1 MPSFFRN
8 KRLILIL
15 FSFILLVALIG
26 FSMRDRDNLTFPE
39 EFLKDTT
46 GWVQTAFHTPVQFV
60 TGIFD
65 NIEDIQ
71 ETYKQNELLK
81 SRLSDFKGLLYEVQ
95 ALRKENKELRSL
107 LDKKESIRDYEPIQA
122 SVIARSPEPHWFE
135 QLTINKGQKHG
146 VKPDMA
152 VITGEGLIGKVQT
165 TSAITSTVRLL
176 TGFDRSTRIH
186 AMVPENN
193 VYGLIEGDQEDDERL
208 MLKHIPYDAE
218 IEKGQ
223 MVVSSGMGGVFPRNL
238 LIGKIE
244 EVIIDEYGLTQ
255 TAYINPAANLYD
267 INHVSVVDREIY
279 SPPLDEEP
287 EMKEEDKGDS
297 SE

>member
-15 FSFILLVALIG
+15 ISFILLVALIG

-46 GWVQTAFHTPVQFV
+46 GWIQTAFHTPVQFV

-71 ETYKQNELLK
+71 NTYQQNELLK
-81 SRLSDFKGLLYEVQ
+81 SRLADFKGLLYEVQ
-95 ALRKENKELRSL
+95 ALRKENEELRSTL
-107 LDKKESIRDYEPIQA
+107 EKKESIRDYEPIQA

-135 QLTINKGQKHG
+135 QLTINKGQRHG

-165 TSAITSTVRLL
+165 TSAITSTIRLL

-193 VYGLIEGDQEDDERL
+193 VYGLIEGDQENDDRL
-208 MLKHIPYDAE
+208 VLKHIPYDAE
-218 IEKGQ
+218 IEKDQ

-244 EVIIDEYGLTQ
+244 EVVIDEYGLTQ
-255 TAYINPAANLYD
+255 TAYIDPAADLYD
-267 INHVSVVDREIY
+267 INHVMVVDRDIH
-279 SPPLDEEP
+279 SPTLDEEP
-287 EMKEEDKGDS
+287 TVQEDEQEGTG
-297 SE
+297 E

>member
-39 EFLKDTT
+39 EFLKDTI

-65 NIEDIQ
+65 NIEDIK
-71 ETYKQNELLK
+71 ETYQQNEMLK
-81 SRLSDFKGLLYEVQ
+81 SRLADFKGLLYEVQ
-95 ALRKENKELRSL
+95 GLRKENEELRSL

-135 QLTINKGQKHG
+135 QLTINKGQRHG

-186 AMVPENN
+186 AMVPKNN
-193 VYGLIEGDQEDDERL
+193 VYGLIEGAQDEEERL

-223 MVVSSGMGGVFPRNL
+223 KVVSSGMGGVFPRDL
-238 LIGKIE
+238 LIGEIE
-244 EVIIDEYGLTQ
+244 EVVVDEYGLTQ

-267 INHVSVVDREIY
+267 INHVSVVNRQIT
-279 SPPLDEEP
+279 SPPLDDEP
-287 EMKEEDKGDS
+287 EATEGEEGEI